1 MTLSNLLLILGVGAF
16 SFSLRTFNALI
27 FQKIGTF
34 GILATSFLIGWL
46 FTGYWIVGAFLG
58 SSWLLLPWLEIFTAG
73 ALLTGRAVRGS
84 ALICLGMLLPFSG
97 AILRRALALHAAQGT
112 AFCAIRF
119 DCGCGTGEVVICHK
133 LIENS
138 LLILL
143 SLLLLK
149 TSRPNPAPDR
159 VPVAA
164 V

>member
-1 MTLSNLLLILGVGAF
+1 MNVSSENVRLRRYISLLSRWILGAVFLYLGANKALHPIEFLKVLRQYEITEQPLLL
-16 SFSLRTFNALI
+16 N
-27 FQKIGTF
+27 
-34 GILATSFLIGWL
+34 GIA
-46 FTGYWIVGAFLG
+46 A
-58 SSWLLLPWLEIFTAG
+58 LLPWLEIFTAG
-73 ALLTGRAVRGS
+73 ALLTGRVVRGS

-143 SLLLLK
+143 SLLLLR
-149 TSRPNPAPDR
+149 TAQPAPDR
-159 VPVAA
+159 APVAA